1 MAGAL
6 PIRLVLVSC
15 LRLRQ
20 ARDLWVFN
28 RNELKTKGLSDG
40 KSRDKSDVRL
50 ESESVISPP
59 SIPRP
64 PNQRKSVRLLQLA
77 RGTQPTD
84 APSACRA
91 SGLLEQPLYPTKDL
105 QVS

>member
-1 MAGAL
+1 M
-6 PIRLVLVSC
+6 
-15 LRLRQ
+15 
-20 ARDLWVFN
+20 
-28 RNELKTKGLSDG
+28 TKGLPDG

-50 ESESVISPP
+50 GVGVRHIAP
-59 SIPRP
+59 SIPLP
-64 PNQRKSVRLLQLA
+64 PYQRKSVRLLQLA

>member
-1 MAGAL
+1 MSETETFESGPWISVGNTLGPYRQCSDARDREWVKRVAGAL

-40 KSRDKSDVRL
+40 KSRDKNDVRL
-50 ESESVISPP
+50 GV
-59 SIPRP
+59 
-64 PNQRKSVRLLQLA
+64 
-77 RGTQPTD
+77 
-84 APSACRA
+84 
-91 SGLLEQPLYPTKDL
+91 
-105 QVS
+105 